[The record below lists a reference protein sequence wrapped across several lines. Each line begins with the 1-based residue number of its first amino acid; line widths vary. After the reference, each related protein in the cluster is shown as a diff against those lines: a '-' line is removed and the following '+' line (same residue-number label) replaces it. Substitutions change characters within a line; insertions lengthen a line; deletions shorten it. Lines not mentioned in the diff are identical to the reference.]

1 MEQQLKVVGQQQH
14 LEVQLIQL
22 EPKHL
27 MLEWLLLVSQ
37 QQMVRQRQ
45 VLELLLVSVQLKF
58 ENLRIYYKWVLST
71 RCSCLRCGSFCRCW
85 CRCLLTGRCNSRKGI
100 RTSFYRFLFNNG
112 RCSFGGSCSP
122 FWLTNR

>member
-27 MLEWLLLVSQ
+27 RLGRLLLVSQ

-45 VLELLLVSVQLKF
+45 VLELLLV
-58 ENLRIYYKWVLST
+58 LST

-85 CRCLLTGRCNSRKGI
+85 CLLTGRCNSRKGI

-112 RCSFGGSCSP
+112 RCSFGSSCSP

>member
-27 MLEWLLLVSQ
+27 RLGRLLLVSQ

-58 ENLRIYYKWVLST
+58 ENVRIYYK
-71 RCSCLRCGSFCRCW
+71 
-85 CRCLLTGRCNSRKGI
+85 
-100 RTSFYRFLFNNG
+100 
-112 RCSFGGSCSP
+112 
-122 FWLTNR
+122 